1 VDLAYGSGG
10 SRSPRR
16 VVQAGWG
23 AARLIGVAMAQDVKF
38 IVLSS
43 HEEFSVEAREVL
55 LGLDGIKIVAEV
67 DEAALLGQ
75 AVQQFPVDIV
85 LADLDPAPEAILPI
99 VGDVAAS
106 NPGIAIFASS
116 ESTDG
121 HLILKVIRLGIQEFL
136 PKPLEPK
143 SLSEA
148 IEKVASHRV
157 VQRPAGKLITIMGT
171 AGGVGATMLTSNLAV
186 ELAALGSSDVTAVDL
201 DYRYGQVATLLDV
214 EPTYTLAD
222 LSGSPEELEPSVMAR
237 ALATHESGVKVLA
250 RPNHFAE
257 ADNITAA
264 ACMGV
269 FNTLLQMND
278 YVVADGP
285 TRFDTGAKSLLALS
299 DCNLLIVQTLVPC
312 VRNALRIVEW
322 MRESGQ
328 NLDRTR
334 LICNRVGRESAHL
347 TVKNVSDTLGMKVF
361 AAIPEDW
368 STVSGSINLGEP
380 LRDHGPKTKVRQ
392 AIEEIAQQLHDPVE
406 ADAGREAAK
415 KGLIGRIFAQG

>member
-1 VDLAYGSGG
+1 
-10 SRSPRR
+10 
-16 VVQAGWG
+16 
-23 AARLIGVAMAQDVKF
+23 MAQDVKF

-43 HEEFSVEAREVL
+43 NETFSVEARELL

-85 LADLDPAPEAILPI
+85 LADLDPAPESILPI

-106 NPGIAIFASS
+106 NPNIVIFASS

-136 PKPLEPK
+136 PRPLEEK
-143 SLSEA
+143 AVAEA
-148 IEKVASHRV
+148 IEKVDSHRV
-157 VQRPAGKLITIMGT
+157 VEQTSGKLITIMGT
-171 AGGVGATMLTSNLAV
+171 AGGVGSTMLTTNLAV
-186 ELAALGSSDVTAVDL
+186 ELAALGPGEVTAVDL

-237 ALATHESGVKVLA
+237 ALATHASGVKVLA
-250 RPNHFAE
+250 RPNRFAE
-257 ADNITAA
+257 ADSITAA

-269 FNTLLQMND
+269 FNTLLQMNN

-285 TRFDTGAKSLLALS
+285 TRFDTGARSLVALS
-299 DCNLLIVQTLVPC
+299 DYNLLIVQTLVPC
-312 VRNALRIVEW
+312 VRNAMRILDW
-322 MRESGQ
+322 MRESGH
-328 NLDRTR
+328 NLERTK

-361 AAIPEDW
+361 ASIPEDW
-368 STVSGSINLGEP
+368 TTVSGAINLGEP
-380 LRDHGPKTKVRQ
+380 LRDHGPKSKVRL
-392 AIEEIAQQLHDPVE
+392 AIEDIARQLHDPE
-406 ADAGREAAK
+406 DAGAGKDAGK